1 MADIKFQ
8 YNKTELQNIRKQL
21 SIRINAL
28 PTLKNKESALRIEVI
43 KLKVGIKS
51 LINEF
56 ELKNK
61 ELEKFKSLYT
71 EFPDI
76 FSLKSL
82 NVRKKKIAGVNIPLI
97 ENINFKV
104 DEFSLFNTPF
114 WVLEGVEILKSI
126 SDLMIKIIIE
136 EKKIKILDYARKKTT
151 QKVNL
156 YEKVQIPSFENAILK
171 IKRYLEDVDNLDKSS
186 QKIVKRRLAE
196 ADGLS

>member
-43 KLKVGIKS
+43 KLKIGLKA
-51 LINEF
+51 LIGDF
-56 ELKNK
+56 EQKNK
-61 ELEKFKSLYT
+61 ELEIFKSLYT

-97 ENINFKV
+97 ENIDFSIK
-104 DEFSLFNTPF
+104 EFSLFNTPF
-114 WVLEGVEILKSI
+114 WVLEGIEILKNI
-126 SDLMIKIIIE
+126 SELMIKILIE
-136 EKKIKILDYARKKTT
+136 EEKIKILDYARKKTT